1 MGILLVN
8 MFPKGIALEELL
20 YNLHHCPLDNNN
32 HNINK
37 LTNINSSNTINI
49 TNISNFNNSFINH
62 LPSLKII
69 ILLILVQLLERH
81 RRGLRTKTSVSFH
94 DPNSK
99 KILYLQPSCQPTNKQ
114 TSQPDIGL
122 IFLIE

>member
-1 MGILLVN
+1 MVPVGMGILLVN
-8 MFPKGIALEELL
+8 MFPKDIALEELL
-20 YNLHHCPLDNNN
+20 YNLHPYPLDNNN
-32 HNINK
+32 NPNINK

-94 DPNSK
+94 DPNLDKFCTCS
-99 KILYLQPSCQPTNKQ
+99 QVANQQTKQ
-114 TSQPDIGL
+114 TSQPDI
-122 IFLIE
+122 

>member
-1 MGILLVN
+1 

-20 YNLHHCPLDNNN
+20 YNLHPYPLDNNN
-32 HNINK
+32 HNSNK
-37 LTNINSSNTINI
+37 LTNSSNTNNIIHSINI

-69 ILLILVQLLERH
+69 SLLILVQLLERH

-94 DPNSK
+94 DPNLK
-99 KILYLQPSCQPTNKQ
+99 KIVYLQPSCQPTNKQ
-114 TSQPDIGL
+114 TSQPDIG
-122 IFLIE
+122 FSF

>member
-1 MGILLVN
+1 MEMGILPVN
-8 MFPKGIALEELL
+8 MFPKDIALEELL
-20 YNLHHCPLDNNN
+20 YNLHPYPLD
-32 HNINK
+32 
-37 LTNINSSNTINI
+37 SINI

-94 DPNSK
+94 DPNLK
-99 KILYLQPSCQPTNKQ
+99 KIVSLQPSCQPTNKQ
-114 TSQPDIGL
+114 TNKPSQPDIG
-122 IFLIE
+122 FS

>member
-1 MGILLVN
+1 MG
-8 MFPKGIALEELL
+8 ALEELL
-20 YNLHHCPLDNNN
+20 YNLHPYPLDNNN
-32 HNINK
+32 HHNSNK
-37 LTNINSSNTINI
+37 LTNSSNTNNIIHSINI

-94 DPNSK
+94 DPNLNKLCTCS
-99 KILYLQPSCQPTNKQ
+99 QVANQPTNKQ
-114 TSQPDIGL
+114 TTKPTRYWFF
-122 IFLIE
+122 FLIE

>member
-1 MGILLVN
+1 MG
-8 MFPKGIALEELL
+8 EELL
-20 YNLHHCPLDNNN
+20 YNLHPYPPDNHNNN
-32 HNINK
+32 N
-37 LTNINSSNTINI
+37 NSNNI

-94 DPNSK
+94 DPDPK
-99 KILYLQPSCQPTNKQ
+99 KMCTCSQVANQPTNKQ
-114 TSQPDIGL
+114 TKPTRYWFF
-122 IFLIE
+122 FLIE